1 MSDERDPEQ
10 DAGPRPHEPQ
20 ADGTD
25 PDGAGTAGAP
35 AGDARSAPAE
45 SYSDSAKGTT
55 SPYGPAGGDV
65 VADVTPSAPA
75 AVPAAGAPGTAA
87 PGTAAGDPPPPHP
100 PAGYSATGPSGEDAT
115 GAAGYAP
122 PAGAASQAGDPSYA
136 GAPPYASQP
145 AGNPSYAGAPP
156 YAGPPAGDPS
166 YAAAPPSAAAPP
178 YVTGAPPR
186 PRGGKGLAIAAL
198 VVGIAAFLGAF
209 IPVLNYAV
217 FVPAV
222 VAVVLGIVS
231 LVRRMDGKPLAVSGI
246 VLGGV
251 GFVLSIVLAIVYT
264 FAFVSSVTEAVESAG
279 ADSGFASP
287 EPIPGEDEDAGTGED
302 AALPGTS
309 PDDPLPIGTP
319 VTGEGLDGPE
329 WQVVLGTPVLDA
341 TAEVLA
347 ADPTNEAPAEG
358 MQYAV
363 VPVTATYL
371 GATVGDPLSEL
382 AVGFLAADG
391 SQYSAADSFVLA
403 PAPAFTDNGE
413 LLDPL
418 GTATGNV
425 VVEIPIDGAA
435 DGLWATAPGTLSDAY
450 YFRVG

>member
-1 MSDERDPEQ
+1 MP
-10 DAGPRPHEPQ
+10 A
-20 ADGTD
+20 
-25 PDGAGTAGAP
+25 AGAP
-35 AGDARSAPAE
+35 
-45 SYSDSAKGTT
+45 GT
-55 SPYGPAGGDV
+55 A
-65 VADVTPSAPA
+65 
-75 AVPAAGAPGTAA
+75 APGTAA

-122 PAGAASQAGDPSYA
+122 PAGTASHA
-136 GAPPYASQP
+136 GA
-145 AGNPSYAGAPP
+145 
-156 YAGPPAGDPS
+156 PS

-371 GATVGDPLSEL
+371 GATSGDPLSEL

-391 SQYSAADSFVLA
+391 SQYSAEDSFVLA

-425 VVEIPIDGAA
+425 VIEIPIDGAA

-450 YFRVG
+450 YFRVD